1 MRNLKMVKPMVELA
15 KQGVINVEN
24 DDMKISVLASGSTGN
39 VTYIETPQHKVLLD
53 AGLSGKKIANLMSS
67 IGRDIND
74 VDSLLVTHEH
84 SDHRQSVGVL
94 ARKYD
99 LNVYANEGT
108 WDAMNGKIGK
118 MPADKMNIFPPDTVK
133 SFGDLDI
140 ESFSVSHDAAEPQ
153 FYVFHHNNKSFVV
166 LTDTGYVSDRMEGVI
181 KDAEGY
187 LLECNHD
194 IEMLRNGD
202 YSWPLKQRIMSDR
215 GHLSNVDGAN
225 TMMDIIGH
233 RTKKIFLGHRSQHN
247 NMKSL
252 AHLTVSSM
260 LTEHDFGVDNDFQLY
275 DTEAESASP
284 LMII

>member
-1 MRNLKMVKPMVELA
+1 M
-15 KQGVINVEN
+15 EN

-39 VTYIETPQHKVLLD
+39 VTYIETPQRKILLD
-53 AGLSGKKIANLMSS
+53 AGLSGKKIANLMQS

-108 WDAMNGKIGK
+108 WNAMDGKIGK
-118 MPADKMNIFPPDTVK
+118 MPAEKMNLFPANTVK
-133 SFGDLDI
+133 TFGDLDI

-166 LTDTGYVSDRMEGVI
+166 LTDTGYVSDRMEGII
-181 KDAEGY
+181 KDSEGY

-194 IEMLRNGD
+194 IEMLQNGD

-225 TMMDIIGH
+225 TMLDIIGN

-247 NMKSL
+247 NMKTL
-252 AHLTVSSM
+252 AHLTVSSI
-260 LTEHDFGVDNDFQLY
+260 LTDHDLAVNHDFQLL
-275 DTEAESASP
+275 DTDAESASP
-284 LMII
+284 LTII